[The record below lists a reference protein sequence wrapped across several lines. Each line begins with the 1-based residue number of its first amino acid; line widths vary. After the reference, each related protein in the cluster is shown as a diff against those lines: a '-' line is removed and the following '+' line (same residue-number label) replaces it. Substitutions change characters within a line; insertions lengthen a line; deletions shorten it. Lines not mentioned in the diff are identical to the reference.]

1 MGEKRETASKQE
13 DLERMLAEARERPG
27 VAEIERVFAASR
39 PHVVGSRASEARVQ
53 FATSTNAAEH

>member
-1 MGEKRETASKQE
+1 MGEKRETTSKQE

-39 PHVVGSRASEARVQ
+39 PHVVGSRPRETRLE
-53 FATSTNAAEH
+53 FATSTNIAEH